1 MKVLIDTNVALN
13 YLSGRDDPYKEE
25 SEEIMRLCAE
35 EQIEGYLAFHSLST
49 IWYVTRKLPDDMRR
63 EWLKQLCQVLS
74 IAGADNK
81 AVLRAIENWNF
92 KDFEDNL
99 QDCCAQT
106 VQADYI
112 VTVNEKDYKNV
123 STVKAL
129 NPKEMLRIING

>member
-81 AVLRAIENWNF
+81 AVLRAIENRNF